1 MKLNP
6 YLAFNGQCEAA
17 FKLYERVLGG
27 KIEFT
32 MTFGESPMGNDTP
45 AEWRNKIMHTR
56 LVVGDNVLMGS
67 DAPPGRYEKPQGISI
82 SINVDKPTDAERV
95 FTALAENGTVQMPI
109 QKTFWAERFGMA
121 VDKFGTP
128 WMVNCEKAG

>member
-17 FKLYERVLGG
+17 FKFYERVLGG

-45 AEWRNKIMHTR
+45 PEWRNKIMHVRMT
-56 LVVGDNVLMGS
+56 VDDDVLMGS
-67 DAPPGRYEKPQGISI
+67 DAPPGRYEKPQGVSVSI
-82 SINVDKPTDAERV
+82 SVDKPADAERI
-95 FTALAENGTVQMPI
+95 FNALAENGTVQMPI

-128 WMVNCEKAG
+128 WMVNCEKAA

>member
-32 MTFGESPMGNDTP
+32 QTFGESPAGNDTP
-45 AEWRNKIMHTR
+45 AEWRNKIMHVRMT
-56 LVVGDNVLMGS
+56 VGDDVLMGS
-67 DAPPGRYEKPQGISI
+67 DAPPSRYEKPQGVAV
-82 SINVDKPTDAERV
+82 SINVAKPSEAERI
-95 FTALAENGTVQMPI
+95 FKALADGGTVQMPI
-109 QKTFWAERFGMA
+109 QRTFWAERFGMA

-128 WMVNCEKAG
+128 WMVNCEKAS